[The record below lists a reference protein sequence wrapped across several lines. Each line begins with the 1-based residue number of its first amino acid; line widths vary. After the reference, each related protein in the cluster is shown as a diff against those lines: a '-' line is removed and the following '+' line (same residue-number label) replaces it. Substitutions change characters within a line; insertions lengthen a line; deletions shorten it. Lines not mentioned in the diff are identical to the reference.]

1 MKPYYTSPRVLKIT
15 RLLLCNR
22 LKEVTDLMGGIV
34 NDNLSAL
41 VASCLVLVLPGVNI
55 MKHFFFVADA
65 QVFARSVKYIFR
77 AMLGLFH

>member
-1 MKPYYTSPRVLKIT
+1 
-15 RLLLCNR
+15 
-22 LKEVTDLMGGIV
+22 MGGIV

-65 QVFARSVKYIFR
+65 QVFVRSVKYIFM